1 MTNNELISDF
11 LRASAK
17 TSIMAAS
24 GLVPDQWQE
33 QLITSTR
40 PALVCCCRQ
49 AGKSTGAAALAAHT
63 FYYSPGSTVLIVSP
77 TETQSSELLRRAKGM
92 LAAMPGGGGM
102 MGNATTRIESSL
114 GSRIIALPGTD
125 ASTRGYSPTLLLLDE
140 CAYLPDET
148 IRAMMPSTSVTRAR
162 IVMLSTPAGRCGV
175 FYELWAATEDQI
187 SRGEDPSWDLI
198 RVTCETPEVRARQ
211 GQEFIEMERQTRS
224 AFDFAQEYLAQ
235 FTASD
240 TAVFHPDSI
249 NSAFTSDPPSVII
262 EGGIE

>member
-1 MTNNELISDF
+1 
-11 LRASAK
+11 
-17 TSIMAAS
+17 MAAS
-24 GLVPDQWQE
+24 GLIPDQWQE
-33 QLITSTR
+33 QLITSNR
-40 PALVCCCRQ
+40 PSIVNCCRQ

-63 FYYSPGSTVLIVSP
+63 FYYSVGSTTLIVSP

-102 MGNATTRIESSL
+102 VGNATTRIESST

-148 IRAMMPSTSVTRAR
+148 IRAMMPSTAVTRAR

-187 SRGEDPSWDLI
+187 ARGEEPSWDLI

-240 TAVFHPDSI
+240 SAVFHPDSI
-249 NSAFTSDPPSVII
+249 NSAFTSGRPSVVID
-262 EGGIE
+262 GGIE